1 MNIIKYLVSTVKL
14 NGDGITSL
22 LKISAV
28 LNKKDIALYFF
39 LNGGFII
46 DDTDPNNEFYYNVY
60 PNKVDDK
67 IYYVNSETNSNIP
80 ANNII
85 KLSDQKK
92 LKEIL
97 DN

>member
-46 DDTDPNNEFYYNVY
+46 DDTDPNNEFYYNV
-60 PNKVDDK
+60 K
-67 IYYVNSETNSNIP
+67 I
-80 ANNII
+80 
-85 KLSDQKK
+85 LF
-92 LKEIL
+92 
-97 DN
+97 